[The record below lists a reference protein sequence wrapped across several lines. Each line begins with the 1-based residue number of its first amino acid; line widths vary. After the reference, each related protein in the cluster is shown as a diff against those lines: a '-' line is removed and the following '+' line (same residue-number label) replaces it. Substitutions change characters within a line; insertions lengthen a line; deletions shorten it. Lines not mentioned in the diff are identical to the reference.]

1 MKYISVTSPGTDMS
15 KPIFNYFN
23 DYLVSLGEPTTS
35 PGWSEASLRHH
46 LHKMLKEKPETS
58 NLYIDSGGF
67 QIIVDYIEK
76 GRIKNYVDAYH
87 QLCKESIDKIDTI
100 FSLDIY
106 NRNLSD
112 TELYEFNKYSIEASI
127 EVIQELPQFAD
138 KQLFVLQTSNR
149 YSFGNW
155 KKLIPE
161 LEVNKYYKKWAIG
174 GLVGLKKMTN
184 AKFSHAVPATLWL
197 LTYQKKFGAIID
209 QVHWL
214 GQSSRLSFISMS
226 LMERL
231 YGLNMTS
238 DSSQLVRF
246 AALEAKLPYMFQNLS
261 TKEFRLINS
270 VNDVFDH
277 MINQHS
283 MSPITHT
290 LTFKNVAGF
299 DASNPYKEE
308 YTPFEYYQKYKQLH
322 NVDFIECQSQNVYFD
337 MQFAEMIASKIIS
350 EGIDSF
356 NSSDDLVALHPLMK
370 QGRIAVELFNNI
382 LYFRKFKSIIE
393 TGDLDAADQIMDKI
407 HTQYEYYIN
416 RKNQNDYD
424 KAVNTI
430 LPVLEGLKEKLSI
443 ARFALD
449 EYNNDEFISR
459 RNYFIQLDTVKTQ
472 YTKHFANIDE
482 QIKALKSKINNTK
495 HKDKTALS
503 LAIQNY
509 IVANYT
515 TLNSLGYT
523 DSKYKEREK
532 YVKGILEKQFVT
544 TDIIT
549 YQKNISILEENKK
562 QNMISYKALPETIVD
577 ESISEFNM
585 LQAEI
590 YDLEHKIMKIESDLE
605 KLKK

>member
-15 KPIFNYFN
+15 KPIFNYFD

-46 LHKMLKEKPETS
+46 LHKMLREKPSTS

-67 QIIVDYIEK
+67 QIIVDFIEK

-87 QLCKESIDKIDTI
+87 QLCRESIDNIDTI

-112 TELYEFNKYSIEASI
+112 QELYDFNKYSIEDSI
-127 EVIQELPQFAD
+127 KVIKELPQFAD
-138 KQLFVLQTSNR
+138 KQLFVLQTSNK

-184 AKFSHAVPATLWL
+184 AKFSHAILATLWL
-197 LTYQKKFGAIID
+197 LTYQKKYGAVID

-214 GQSSRLSFISMS
+214 GQSSRLSFISMA

-246 AALEAKLPYMFQNLS
+246 ASLEAKLPYMFQNLS
-261 TKEFRLINS
+261 TSEFRLINS
-270 VNDVFDH
+270 VNDVFEH

-283 MSPITHT
+283 LGEVKHT
-290 LTFKNVAGF
+290 LTFKNVQGY
-299 DASNPYKEE
+299 DAANPYKEV
-308 YTPFEYYQKYKQLH
+308 YTPIDYYQKYNQLH

-337 MQFAEMIASKIIS
+337 MKFAEVIATKII
-350 EGIDSF
+350 EAGIDSF
-356 NSSDDLVALHPLMK
+356 HSSDDLVALHPLMK
-370 QGRIAVELFNNI
+370 QGRIAAELFNNI
-382 LYFRKFKSIIE
+382 LYLRKFKPIIE
-393 TGDLDAADQIMDKI
+393 AGDLDAADHIMDKI

-424 KAVNTI
+424 KAINAMM
-430 LPVLEGLKEKLSI
+430 PVLEGLKEKLSVTK
-443 ARFALD
+443 FALE
-449 EYNNDEFISR
+449 EYNNDDFISR
-459 RNYFIQLDTVKTQ
+459 RNYCIQLDDVKSQ
-472 YTKHFANIDE
+472 YIKYFANIDE
-482 QIKALKSKINNTK
+482 QIKALKSEVNNIK
-495 HKDKTALS
+495 HKEKTALS

-509 IVANYT
+509 IVANYVE
-515 TLNSLGYT
+515 LNSLGYT
-523 DSKYKEREK
+523 DSKFKEREK
-532 YVKGILEKQFVT
+532 YVKSILEKQFVS

-549 YQKNISILEENKK
+549 YQKNISILEANKK
-562 QNMISYKALPETIVD
+562 QNKATYDTLPQTSID
-577 ESISEFNM
+577 ENILEFNM
-585 LQAEI
+585 LQAEVN
-590 YDLEHKIMKIESDLE
+590 DLEHKILKIETDLE
-605 KLKK
+605 RLKK

>member
-23 DYLVSLGEPTTS
+23 EYLVSLGEPTTS
-35 PGWSEASLRHH
+35 PGWSEVSLRHH
-46 LHKMLKEKPETS
+46 LHKMLREKPSTS

-67 QIIVDYIEK
+67 QIIVDYIQSN
-76 GRIKNYVDAYH
+76 RIKNYVDVYH
-87 QLCKESIDKIDTI
+87 QLCRESIDDIDTI

-112 TELYEFNKYSIEASI
+112 QELYDFNKYSIESSI
-127 EVIQELPQFAD
+127 EVIDDLPQFAD

-197 LTYQKKFGAIID
+197 LTYQKKYGATID

-214 GQSSRLSFISMS
+214 GQSSRLSFISMA

-246 AALEAKLPYMFQNLS
+246 AALEAKLPYMFQNLATS
-261 TKEFRLINS
+261 EFKLINS
-270 VNDVFDH
+270 VNDVFED

-283 MSPITHT
+283 MGEVKHT
-290 LTFKNVAGF
+290 LTFKNKAGY
-299 DASNPYKEE
+299 DAANPYTES
-308 YTPFEYYQKYKQLH
+308 YSSLEYYQKYNQLH

-337 MQFAEMIASKIIS
+337 MKFAEIIASKII
-350 EGIDSF
+350 EAGIDSF
-356 NSSDDLVALHPLMK
+356 HGSDDLVALHPLMK

-382 LYFRKFKSIIE
+382 LYLRKFKPIIE
-393 TGDLDAADQIMDKI
+393 AGDLDAADHIMDKI

-424 KAVNTI
+424 KAVNAMV
-430 LPVLEGLKEKLSI
+430 PVLEGLKEKLSI
-443 ARFALD
+443 TKFALE
-449 EYNNDEFISR
+449 EYNNDDFISR
-459 RNYFIQLDTVKTQ
+459 RNYFIHLDNVKTQ

-482 QIKALKSKINNTK
+482 QIKALKTEINNIR
-495 HKDKTALS
+495 HKEKTALS

-509 IVANYT
+509 IVVNYEA
-515 TLNSLGYT
+515 LNNLGYV

-549 YQKNISILEENKK
+549 YQKNISILEDNKK
-562 QNMISYKALPETIVD
+562 QNMIAYKALPETIVD
-577 ESISEFNM
+577 ENILEFNM
-585 LQAEI
+585 LQAELN
-590 YDLEHKIMKIESDLE
+590 DLEHRIMKIESDLE